1 VHVVIIGA
9 GQVGES
15 IAADLQHDHDV
26 VVVESRDERA
36 DELTYSLDVLTITG
50 DGTEVETLEEAD
62 VGEAD
67 MVLATTDDDET
78 NIVACSTAKALC
90 EKAFTIARIKHTKY
104 LRTWK
109 HDEGAFGIDLMV
121 CTNLLTAESIV
132 RVVGLPA
139 ARDADVFAGGR
150 VQMAEFQID
159 EESPIVDQ
167 TVEEADRFDSL
178 TFAAILRNGDV
189 EVPRGDACILAG
201 DRVVVI
207 GSPRSVQTFAREIAP
222 KESPEKSAEVVVIGG
237 SEIGYHVCR
246 LLEERGL
253 SPRLVEQDHDRARTL
268 AEELPG
274 TVVMESDATDMG
286 FLEREH
292 VGDADIL
299 VSTLDSD
306 EKNLLECLLASRL
319 GVERTV
325 AVVDRGSYVDLFETV
340 GVDVG
345 ISPREVVAEE
355 ITRFTQ
361 SGSAENIAFIESDK
375 AEVIEV
381 EIDDSSALA
390 GKAIRDAVADLP
402 DGVVIGAITRDR
414 EFVVPRGDT
423 EIHPGDH
430 VVAFIETSVLE
441 EATEKL

>member
-1 VHVVIIGA
+1 MRVVIIGA

-26 VVVESRDERA
+26 VVVENRDERA
-36 DELTYSLDVLTITG
+36 DELTYALDVLTVSG
-50 DGTEVETLEEAD
+50 DGTELSTLEDAGAAD
-62 VGEAD
+62 AD

-78 NIVACSTAKALC
+78 NIVACSTAKALSGS
-90 EKAFTIARIKHTKY
+90 AFTIARIKNTKY
-104 LRTWK
+104 LRTWER
-109 HDEGAFGIDLMV
+109 DEGAFGIDFMV

-139 ARDADVFAGGR
+139 ARDADVFANGR
-150 VQMAEFQID
+150 VQMAEF
-159 EESPIVDQ
+159 EVSEGSPIADQ
-167 TVEEADRFDSL
+167 TVQEADRFDSL

-189 EVPRGDACILAG
+189 EIPSGDTCIKTG

-207 GSPRSVQTFAREIAP
+207 GSPRSVQQFARTLAP
-222 KESPEKSAEVVVIGG
+222 EVSPEKSAEVVVIGG

-253 SPRLVEQDHDRARTL
+253 SPRLVEQDPDRARKL
-268 AEELPG
+268 AEDLPE
-274 TVVMESDATDMG
+274 TLVMESDATDMG

-292 VGDADIL
+292 IGDADIL

-306 EKNLLECLLASRL
+306 EKNLLECLLAERL

-325 AVVDRGSYVDLFETV
+325 AVIDRTSYVDLFETV

-345 ISPREVVAEE
+345 LSPREVVAEE

-361 SGSAENIAFIESDK
+361 SGSAENIAFIETDK
-375 AEVIEV
+375 AEVLEIEL
-381 EIDDSSALA
+381 DDSSPLV
-390 GKAIRDAVADLP
+390 GRTIRDAVGDLP
-402 DGVVIGAITRDR
+402 EGVVIGAITRNK
-414 EFVVPRGDT
+414 EFIVPRGDT
-423 EIHPGDH
+423 ELHPGDH
-430 VVAFIETSVLE
+430 VVVFVDAAVLDEAMETL
-441 EATEKL
+441 

>member
-1 VHVVIIGA
+1 MRVVIIGA
-9 GQVGES
+9 GLVGTS
-15 IAADLQHDHDV
+15 IADDLDEFHDV
-26 VVVESRDERA
+26 VIIEQNPDIVDEI
-36 DELTYSLDVLTITG
+36 TYSMDVLAING
-50 DGTEVETLEEAD
+50 DGTDVEVLEEAD
-62 VGEAD
+62 VGAAD
-67 MVLATTDDDET
+67 MVIASTDNDET
-78 NIVACSTAKALC
+78 NIVACSTAKAIS
-90 EKAFTIARIKHTKY
+90 EAFTVARIKNTKY
-104 LRTWK
+104 LRTWE
-109 HDEGAFGIDLMV
+109 HDERAFGIDHMV
-121 CTNLLTAESIV
+121 CTNLQTAQTIG
-132 RVVGLPA
+132 RVVGLPSA
-139 ARDADVFAGGR
+139 HDVDVFADGR
-150 VQMAEFQID
+150 IEMAEFEVGQDSPFD
-159 EESPIVDQ
+159 ER
-167 TVEEADRFDSL
+167 TVEEADTFDSL
-178 TFAAILRNGDV
+178 TFAAIVRN
-189 EVPRGDACILAG
+189 EEIEMARGDTVIRGG

-207 GSPRSVQTFAREIAP
+207 GSVESVREFAQILSPSESREEAT
-222 KESPEKSAEVVVIGG
+222 EVVIIGG
-237 SEIGYHVCR
+237 SEIGYQVAR
-246 LLEERGL
+246 LLEQRGL
-253 SPRLVEQDHDRARTL
+253 SPRLVERDTERAREL
-268 AEELPG
+268 AEALPE
-274 TVVMESDATDMG
+274 TLVMESDATDMG

>member
-1 VHVVIIGA
+1 MHVVIIGA

-26 VVVESRDERA
+26 VIVENDAERA
-36 DELTYSLDVLTITG
+36 DELTYSLDVLTITA
-50 DGTEVETLEEAD
+50 DGSEVETLEEAGVD
-62 VGEAD
+62 NAD

-90 EKAFTIARIKHTKY
+90 NSAFTIARIKHTKY

-109 HDEGAFGIDLMV
+109 REAGAFGIDLMV

-139 ARDADVFAGGR
+139 ARDSDVFADGR
-150 VQMAEFQID
+150 VQMAEFEID

-178 TFAAILRNGDV
+178 TFAAILRDGDV
-189 EVPRGDACILAG
+189 EVPRGDACIQAD

-207 GSPRSVQTFAREIAP
+207 GSPRSVQTFARTIAP
-222 KESPEKSAEVVVIGG
+222 EESPEESAEVVVIGG
-237 SEIGYHVCR
+237 SEVGYHVCR

-253 SPRLVEQDHDRARTL
+253 SPRLVERDHDRARTL
-268 AEELPG
+268 AEELPR

-306 EKNLLECLLASRL
+306 EKNLLECLLARRL
-319 GVERTV
+319 GVKRTV
-325 AVVDRGSYVDLFETV
+325 AVVDRTSYVDLFETV

-345 ISPREVVAEE
+345 VSPREVVAEE

-381 EIDDSSALA
+381 EIDEASALA
-390 GKAIRDAVADLP
+390 GKAIRDAVVDLP
-402 DGVVIGAITRDR
+402 DGVVIGAITRNG

-423 EIHPGDH
+423 EIHTGDH

-441 EATEKL
+441 ETTEKL